1 MRRSLPVIDGIDRRQ
16 LLLLGAA
23 AGMMACGSDV
33 GEVPLDDDAA
43 LGDDTGD
50 PNAAEDTGSEPED
63 VGAPPEDR
71 GSVDRDVPTTRADA
85 GFPSA
90 DGGVPSNDAGFPSAD
105 AGRPGTDAGRPGMD
119 AGSPS
124 VDAGSRVD
132 ASMPTDT
139 GRRRDA
145 GPADTGARTDTGVRC
160 PTTGGIGS
168 STALAVGAF
177 RSVTVGTRR
186 LIVGRDAGGLYAFSA
201 TCTHQ
206 GCTLPT
212 PVRGTITCPCHGAQ
226 FDANGAV
233 TRGPARTS
241 LAHYSVT
248 VCAGQAYIGTTT
260 VPAATRTAV

>member
-1 MRRSLPVIDGIDRRQ
+1 MRRRLPVVDGIDRRQ

-23 AGMMACGSDV
+23 VGVTACGSNVTD
-33 GEVPLDDDAA
+33 GLLGDDAA
-43 LGDDTGD
+43 FVDDTGD
-50 PNAAEDTGSEPED
+50 PNATDDTGSEPQD
-63 VGAPPEDR
+63 AGAPPEDR
-71 GSVDRDVPTTRADA
+71 GFVTRDVPST
-85 GFPSA
+85 G
-90 DGGVPSNDAGFPSAD
+90 ND
-105 AGRPGTDAGRPGMD
+105 AGRPSSD

-124 VDAGSRVD
+124 VDAGRPGFD
-132 ASMPTDT
+132 AGSPATDAGPPRADAAMPPTDA

-145 GPADTGARTDTGVRC
+145 GPADTGVPTDTGVPADSGVRC

-168 STALAVGAF
+168 STALAVGSF

-186 LIVGRDAGGLYAFSA
+186 LIIGRDAGGLYAFSA

-241 LAHYSVT
+241 LAHYAVT
-248 VCAGQAYIGTTT
+248 VCAGQAYVGTAT
-260 VPAATRTAV
+260 VPATTRTAV